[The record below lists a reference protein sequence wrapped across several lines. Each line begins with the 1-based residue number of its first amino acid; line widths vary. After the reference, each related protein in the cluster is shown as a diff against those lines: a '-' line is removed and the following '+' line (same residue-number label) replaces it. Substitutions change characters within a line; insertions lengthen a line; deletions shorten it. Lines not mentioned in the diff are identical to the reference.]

1 MMEQINFLTLLTF
14 SRFRSSLSLLQGQV
28 FVLEEESEQQEA
40 LAFLAYLNIL
50 QVSQSSAFLDGVWDF
65 NADYPNASRYVRGAK
80 LRIDFTKHPNIPE
93 LAILE
98 LKAAFMII
106 LKALSGIP
114 VDGKS
119 TRVSKKPLKPNSLIS
134 DYENGLRFLDKVY
147 SVAAIEL
154 GKEHVDREL
163 VSIQCLPAH
172 FYAAAAENF
181 DYVYDGSTERLFKQL
196 KSGYLQ
202 ANVFGASLPFV
213 DFAKLKWKVLGG
225 SKRPAKNAEKKS
237 QVLPNNVFEISSQ
250 MASLSIVDFLDAMGE
265 DVVDTASLKRR
276 NAKEYFPAQEHG
288 LNPLKFNLY
297 VYNRLVSKGF
307 SRDEVSKLLSDD
319 IMGSNDL
326 FSMSSAYAVKKY
338 AKNTGSS
345 FGDEFRMY
353 LNFVNYSCLY
363 IVGQYTGMRPSEYAE
378 LLASS
383 SLRPDGRYWVLAS
396 NVSKHQD
403 NLVELFDDFWLA
415 IPIVRDAVRVCQLIS
430 KYKNN
435 DYIFSNVDTVAF
447 GEQGKPFSAGATKIT
462 LEKFFERIL
471 PLETFKNLDFNAY
484 MMRHTLAYQLY
495 RADLGLPFISHQ
507 LKHFGEIVGV
517 GHSDRGF
524 SKTTLLY
531 GEIADM
537 ISNGTGARKSKQ
549 RSLRQNAELESI
561 QQRFDPDG
569 SYAGVNA
576 EAHREN
582 LRKVFR
588 GYMASGHTKDDIFEA
603 MLDQH
608 IAVINVGSGFCYG
621 GGADEFDSSLPCI
634 GGLRCNPNRCQ
645 NAIVSKANAPAWRD
659 VYYQNKAMLGNPAY
673 SHAHAQNKAAMEEA
687 YGVLQLLEE
696 EL

>member
-1 MMEQINFLTLLTF
+1 MMEQIDFSTLLTF
-14 SRFRSSLSLLQGQV
+14 SKFRSSLSLLQGQASA
-28 FVLEEESEQQEA
+28 LEAGSEQQEA
-40 LAFLAYLNIL
+40 LAFLSYLSTL
-50 QVSQSSAFLDGVWDF
+50 QVSQSSAFVDWVWDF
-65 NADYPNASRYVRGAK
+65 NKDYPNASRYIRGAK
-80 LRIDFTKHPNIPE
+80 LRIDFTKYSNIPE

-114 VDGKS
+114 ADGKS

-147 SVAAIEL
+147 AVAAIEL

-163 VSIQCLPAH
+163 ISIQCLPAH
-172 FYAAAAENF
+172 FYAAAAEDY
-181 DYVYDGSTERLFKQL
+181 DYVYDEYTEKLFKHL

-213 DFAKLKWKVLGG
+213 DFSKLKWKVLGG
-225 SKRPAKNAEKKS
+225 KNRPVKDAEKKS
-237 QVLPNNVFEISSQ
+237 QILPNSVFEISSQ

-265 DVVDTASLKRR
+265 EVIDVASLKRR
-276 NAKEYFPAQEHG
+276 NAKEYFPSQQSG

-297 VYNRLVSKGF
+297 VYKRLSNKGF
-307 SRDEVSKLLSDD
+307 SFDEVAKVLGSDV
-319 IMGSNDL
+319 MNSSRL
-326 FSMSSAYAVKKY
+326 FSVIAPWAVKQY
-338 AKNTGSS
+338 AKDTGSAL
-345 FGDEFRMY
+345 DDQFRLY

-363 IVGQYTGMRPSEYAE
+363 IIGQYTGMRPSEYAE

-447 GEQGKPFSAGATKIT
+447 GEQGKPFAAGSTKAT
-462 LEKFFERIL
+462 LEKFFERVL
-471 PLETFKNLDFNAY
+471 PPETFENLDFHAY
-484 MMRHTLAYQLY
+484 MMRHTLAYQLH

-531 GEIADM
+531 GEIADR
-537 ISNGTGARKSKQ
+537 ISKGAGARKAEG
-549 RSLRQNAELESI
+549 RSLRQEAELESI
-561 QQRFDPDG
+561 HQRFDPDG

-576 EAHREN
+576 EAHKES

-588 GYMASGHTKDDIFEA
+588 GYMASGHTKEDIFEA

-621 GGADEFDSSLPCI
+621 GGVDEFDSSLPCI

-659 VYYQNKAMLGNPAY
+659 VYFQNKAMLGNPAY
-673 SHAHAQNKAAMEEA
+673 AHSHAQNKAAMEEA

>member
-1 MMEQINFLTLLTF
+1 MMEQIDFSTLLTF
-14 SRFRSSLSLLQGQV
+14 SKFRSSLSLLQGQASA
-28 FVLEEESEQQEA
+28 LEAESEQQEA
-40 LAFLAYLNIL
+40 LAFLSYLSTL
-50 QVSQSSAFLDGVWDF
+50 QVSQSSAFVDWVWDF
-65 NADYPNASRYVRGAK
+65 NADYPNASRYIRGAK
-80 LRIDFTKHPNIPE
+80 LCIDFTKYPNIPE

-114 VDGKS
+114 ADGKS
-119 TRVSKKPLKPNSLIS
+119 TSVSKKPLKPNSLIS
-134 DYENGLRFLDKVY
+134 DYESGLRFLDKVY
-147 SVAAIEL
+147 AVAAIEL

-163 VSIQCLPAH
+163 ISIQCLPAH
-172 FYAAAAENF
+172 FYAAAAEDF
-181 DYVYDGSTERLFKQL
+181 DYVYDGSTEKLFKQL

-202 ANVFGASLPFV
+202 TNVFGASLPFV
-213 DFAKLKWKVLGG
+213 DFSKLKWKVLGG
-225 SKRPAKNAEKKS
+225 KNRPVKDAEKKS
-237 QVLPNNVFEISSQ
+237 QILPNSVFEISSQ

-265 DVVDTASLKRR
+265 EVIDVASLKRR
-276 NAKEYFPAQEHG
+276 NAREYFPSQQSG

-297 VYNRLVSKGF
+297 VYKRLSNKGF
-307 SRDEVSKLLSDD
+307 SFDEVAKVLGSDVMNSSKL
-319 IMGSNDL
+319 
-326 FSMSSAYAVKKY
+326 FSVIAPYAVKQY
-338 AKNTGSS
+338 AKDTGSAL
-345 FGDEFRMY
+345 DDQFRLY

-363 IVGQYTGMRPSEYAE
+363 IIGQYTGMRPSEYAE

-435 DYIFSNVDTVAF
+435 DHIFSNVDTVAF
-447 GEQGKPFSAGATKIT
+447 GERGEPFSSHGTK
-462 LEKFFERIL
+462 LAMDNFFGRIL
-471 PLETFKNLDFNAY
+471 PPETFASLDFNAY

-531 GEIADM
+531 GEIADG
-537 ISNGTGARKSKQ
+537 ISKGGGRKLKGK
-549 RSLRQNAELESI
+549 SLRQQAEDESI
-561 QQRFDPDG
+561 RQRFDPDG

-576 EAHREN
+576 EAHKES
-582 LRKVFR
+582 LRKVFQ
-588 GYMASGHTKDDIFEA
+588 GYMASGYTKDDIFDA
-603 MLDQH
+603 MLEQH
-608 IAVINVGSGFCYG
+608 IAVINVGAGFCYG
-621 GGADEFDSSLPCI
+621 GGVDEFDSSLPCI

-659 VYYQNKAMLGNPAY
+659 VYYQNKAMLSNPAY
-673 SHAHAQNKAAMEEA
+673 AHAHAQNKAAMEEA

>member
-1 MMEQINFLTLLTF
+1 MMEQVDFSHLLAF
-14 SRFRSSLSLLQGQV
+14 SKYRSSLSLLQVGA
-28 FVLEEESEQQEA
+28 FALEAESEQQEA
-40 LAFLAYLNIL
+40 LAFLSYLNAL
-50 QVSQSSAFLDGVWDF
+50 QVSELSAFPDGVWDF
-65 NADYPNASRYVRGAK
+65 NADYPNASRYIRGAK
-80 LRIDFTKHPNIPE
+80 LRIDFTKYPNIPE
-93 LAILE
+93 LAVLE
-98 LKAAFMII
+98 LKAAFIII

-114 VDGKS
+114 AEGKS
-119 TRVSKKPLKPNSLIS
+119 ASVNRKPLKPNSLIS
-134 DYENGLRFLDKVY
+134 DYECGLRFLDKVY

-163 VSIQCLPAH
+163 ISIQYLPAH
-172 FYAAAAENF
+172 FYATAAEDF
-181 DYVYDGSTERLFKQL
+181 DYVYDGSTEKLFKLL

-202 ANVFGASLPFV
+202 TNVFGASLPFV
-213 DFAKLKWKVLGG
+213 DFTKLKWKVLGG
-225 SKRPAKNAEKKS
+225 KHRPAKDAEKKS
-237 QVLPNNVFEISSQ
+237 QVLPNSVFEISSQ

-265 DVVDTASLKRR
+265 VVIDAASLKRR
-276 NAKEYFPAQEHG
+276 NAKEYFPAQECG
-288 LNPLKFNLY
+288 LNSLKFNLY
-297 VYNRLVSKGF
+297 VYKRLSNKGF
-307 SRDEVSKLLSDD
+307 TTDEVAKVLGSDVMNSSKL
-319 IMGSNDL
+319 
-326 FSMSSAYAVKKY
+326 FSVIAPYAVKQY
-338 AKNTGSS
+338 AEDTGSAI
-345 FGDEFRMY
+345 DDQFRLY

-363 IVGQYTGMRPSEYAE
+363 IIGQYTGMRPSEYAE

-383 SLRPDGRYWVLAS
+383 SLRLDGRYWVLAS

-447 GEQGKPFSAGATKIT
+447 GEQGKPFSAGATKLT

-471 PLETFKNLDFNAY
+471 PPETFEELDFNAY

-531 GEIADM
+531 GEIADR
-537 ISNGTGARKSKQ
+537 IAKGGGARKAKG
-549 RSLRQNAELESI
+549 RSLRQDAELESI
-561 QQRFDPDG
+561 HHRFDPDG

-576 EAHREN
+576 EAHRES

-673 SHAHAQNKAAMEEA
+673 AHAHAQNKAAMEEA

>member
-1 MMEQINFLTLLTF
+1 MMEQIDFSTLLTF
-14 SRFRSSLSLLQGQV
+14 SKFRSSLSLLQGQASA
-28 FVLEEESEQQEA
+28 LEAENEQQEA
-40 LAFLAYLNIL
+40 LAFLSYLSTL
-50 QVSQSSAFLDGVWDF
+50 RVSQTSAFMDWVWDF
-65 NADYPNASRYVRGAK
+65 NADYPNASRYIRGAK
-80 LRIDFTKHPNIPE
+80 LRIDFTKYPNIPE

-106 LKALSGIP
+106 LKALSGISA
-114 VDGKS
+114 DGKS
-119 TRVSKKPLKPNSLIS
+119 TSVNKKPLKPNSLIA
-134 DYENGLRFLDKVY
+134 DYESGLRFLDKVY

-163 VSIQCLPAH
+163 ISIQCLPAH
-172 FYAAAAENF
+172 FYAAAAEDF
-181 DYVYDGSTERLFKQL
+181 DYVYDGSTEKLFKQL

-202 ANVFGASLPFV
+202 TNVFGASLPFV

-225 SKRPAKNAEKKS
+225 KKRPAGNVETKS

-250 MASLSIVDFLDAMGE
+250 VASLSIVDFLDAMGE
-265 DVVDTASLKRR
+265 DVVDAASLKRR
-276 NAKEYFPAQEHG
+276 NAKEYFPSQQNG

-297 VYNRLVSKGF
+297 VYKRLTNKGF
-307 SRDEVSKLLSDD
+307 SKDEVARVLGGDVMNSSKL
-319 IMGSNDL
+319 
-326 FSMSSAYAVKKY
+326 FSVIASYAVKQYEKD
-338 AKNTGSS
+338 TGSAL
-345 FGDEFRMY
+345 DDQFRLY

-363 IVGQYTGMRPSEYAE
+363 IIGQYTGMRPSEYAE
-378 LLASS
+378 LLGSS

-447 GEQGKPFSAGATKIT
+447 GEQGKPFSSSGTKLA
-462 LEKFFERIL
+462 LENFFERIL
-471 PLETFKNLDFNAY
+471 PPETFADLDFNAY
-484 MMRHTLAYQLY
+484 MMRHTLAYQLH

-531 GEIADM
+531 GEIAD
-537 ISNGTGARKSKQ
+537 GLSKGGG
-549 RSLRQNAELESI
+549 RNFKGKSLRQLAEDESI
-561 QQRFDPDG
+561 RQRFDPDG

-576 EAHREN
+576 EAHKEN
-582 LRKVFR
+582 LKRVFR

-603 MLDQH
+603 MLGQH

-634 GGLRCNPNRCQ
+634 GGLRCNPNQCK
-645 NAIVSKANAPAWRD
+645 NAVVSKANAPAWRD
-659 VYYQNKAMLGNPAY
+659 VYYQNKAMLGNPEY
-673 SHAHAQNKAAMEEA
+673 GHTHAQNKAAMEEA

>member
-1 MMEQINFLTLLTF
+1 MMEQINFSTLLTF
-14 SRFRSSLSLLQGQV
+14 SRFRSSLSLLQGQAS
-28 FVLEEESEQQEA
+28 VLEAESEQQEA
-40 LAFLAYLNIL
+40 LAFLAYLNTL

-65 NADYPNASRYVRGAK
+65 NADYPNASRYIRGAK
-80 LRIDFTKHPNIPE
+80 LRIDFTKYPNIPE

-114 VDGKS
+114 ADGKS
-119 TRVSKKPLKPNSLIS
+119 TRVSKKPLKPNTLIS
-134 DYENGLRFLDKVY
+134 DYECGLRFLDKVY

-163 VSIQCLPAH
+163 ISIQCLPAH
-172 FYAAAAENF
+172 FYAAAAEDF
-181 DYVYDGSTERLFKQL
+181 DYVYDDNTEKLFKLL

-213 DFAKLKWKVLGG
+213 DFSKLKWKVLGG
-225 SKRPAKNAEKKS
+225 KKRPEQDAEKKS
-237 QVLPNNVFEISSQ
+237 QILPNNVFEISSQ

-265 DVVDTASLKRR
+265 DVVDAASLKRR
-276 NAKEYFPAQEHG
+276 NAKEYFPSQQSG
-288 LNPLKFNLY
+288 LNSLKFNLY
-297 VYNRLVSKGF
+297 VYKRLSYKGF
-307 SRDEVSKLLSDD
+307 SKEEVAKVL
-319 IMGSNDL
+319 GSEVMNSSRL
-326 FSMSSAYAVKKY
+326 FSVIAPYAVKQYEKD
-338 AKNTGSS
+338 TGSAL
-345 FGDEFRMY
+345 DDQFRLY

-363 IVGQYTGMRPSEYAE
+363 IIGQYTGMRPSEYAE

-447 GEQGKPFSAGATKIT
+447 GEKGQPFSSGATKHM
-462 LEKFFERIL
+462 LDSFFERIL
-471 PLETFKNLDFNAY
+471 PPETFDDLDFNAY

-531 GEIADM
+531 GEIADR
-537 ISNGTGARKSKQ
+537 ISKGGGARKAKG
-549 RSLRQNAELESI
+549 RSLRQDAELESI
-561 QQRFDPDG
+561 YQRFDPDG

-576 EAHREN
+576 EAHKEN

-603 MLDQH
+603 MLGQH

-621 GGADEFDSSLPCI
+621 GGVDEFDSSLPCI
-634 GGLRCNPNRCQ
+634 GGLRCNPNQCK
-645 NAIVSKANAPAWRD
+645 NAVVSKANAPAWRD
-659 VYYQNKAMLGNPAY
+659 VYYQNKAMLGNPEYA
-673 SHAHAQNKAAMEEA
+673 HTHAQNKAAMEEA

>member
-1 MMEQINFLTLLTF
+1 MMEQIDFSTLLTF
-14 SRFRSSLSLLQGQV
+14 SKYRSSLSLLQGQASA
-28 FVLEEESEQQEA
+28 LEAENEQQEA
-40 LAFLAYLNIL
+40 LAFLSYLSTL
-50 QVSQSSAFLDGVWDF
+50 QVSQRSAFMDWVWDF
-65 NADYPNASRYVRGAK
+65 NADYPNASRYIRGAK
-80 LRIDFTKHPNIPE
+80 LRIDFTKYPNIPE

-106 LKALSGIP
+106 LKVLSGIP
-114 VDGKS
+114 ADGKS
-119 TRVSKKPLKPNSLIS
+119 TSVSKKPLKPNSLIS
-134 DYENGLRFLDKVY
+134 DYESGLRFLDKVY
-147 SVAAIEL
+147 AVAAIEL

-163 VSIQCLPAH
+163 ISIQCLPAH
-172 FYAAAAENF
+172 FYAAAAEDF
-181 DYVYDGSTERLFKQL
+181 DYVYDGSTEKLFKQL

-202 ANVFGASLPFV
+202 TNVFGANLPFV
-213 DFAKLKWKVLGG
+213 DFSKLKWKVLGG
-225 SKRPAKNAEKKS
+225 KNRPAEDVEKKS
-237 QVLPNNVFEISSQ
+237 QILPNSVFEISSQ
-250 MASLSIVDFLDAMGE
+250 VASLSIVDFLDAMGE
-265 DVVDTASLKRR
+265 DVIDAASLKRR
-276 NAKEYFPAQEHG
+276 NAKEYFPSQQNG

-297 VYNRLVSKGF
+297 VYKRLTNKGF
-307 SRDEVSKLLSDD
+307 SRDEAARVLGGDVMNSSKL
-319 IMGSNDL
+319 
-326 FSMSSAYAVKKY
+326 FSVIPSYAVKQYK
-338 AKNTGSS
+338 KDTGSAL
-345 FGDEFRMY
+345 DDQFRLY

-363 IVGQYTGMRPSEYAE
+363 IIGQYTGMRPSEYAE

-435 DYIFSNVDTVAF
+435 DHIFSNVDTVAF
-447 GEQGKPFSAGATKIT
+447 GEQGKPFSSSGSKLA
-462 LEKFFERIL
+462 LENFFERVL
-471 PLETFKNLDFNAY
+471 PPETFADLDFNGY
-484 MMRHTLAYQLY
+484 MMRHTLAYQLH

-531 GEIADM
+531 GEIAD
-537 ISNGTGARKSKQ
+537 GLSKGGG
-549 RSLRQNAELESI
+549 RNFKGKSLRQLAEDESI
-561 QQRFDPDG
+561 RQRFDPDG

-576 EAHREN
+576 EAHKEN
-582 LRKVFR
+582 LKRVFR

-603 MLDQH
+603 MLGQH

-634 GGLRCNPNRCQ
+634 GGLRCNPNRCK
-645 NAIVSKANAPAWRD
+645 NAVVSKANAPAWRD
-659 VYYQNKAMLGNPAY
+659 VYYQNKAMLGNPEYA
-673 SHAHAQNKAAMEEA
+673 HTHAQNKAAMEEA

>member
-1 MMEQINFLTLLTF
+1 MNFSTLLTF
-14 SRFRSSLSLLQGQV
+14 SKFRSSLSLLQGKV
-28 FVLEEESEQQEA
+28 FALEAESEQQEA
-40 LAFLAYLNIL
+40 LAFLSYLNTL
-50 QVSQSSAFLDGVWDF
+50 QVSQLSAFLNGVWDF
-65 NADYPNASRYVRGAK
+65 NADYPHASRYIRGAK
-80 LRIDFTKHPNIPE
+80 LRIDFTKYPNIPE

-98 LKAAFMII
+98 LKAAFIII

-114 VDGKS
+114 ADGKS
-119 TRVSKKPLKPNSLIS
+119 TSVNKKPLKPNSLIN
-134 DYENGLRFLDKVY
+134 DFQCGLRFLDKVY

-163 VSIQCLPAH
+163 ISVQCLPAH
-172 FYAAAAENF
+172 FYAAAAEDF
-181 DYVYDGSTERLFKQL
+181 DYVYDGNTEKLFKLL

-213 DFAKLKWKVLGG
+213 DFTKLKWKILGG
-225 SKRPAKNAEKKS
+225 KHRPAKDAEKKS
-237 QVLPNNVFEISSQ
+237 QVLPNNVFEISSL

-265 DVVDTASLKRR
+265 DVVDTASLNRR
-276 NAKEYFPAQEHG
+276 NAKEYFPAREHG
-288 LNPLKFNLY
+288 LNPLKYNLY
-297 VYNRLVSKGF
+297 VYKRLSNKGF
-307 SRDEVSKLLSDD
+307 TRDEVAKVLGSDV
-319 IMGSNDL
+319 MSSSRL
-326 FSMSSAYAVKKY
+326 FSVVAPYAVKQY
-338 AKNTGSS
+338 VEDTESPLDDN
-345 FGDEFRMY
+345 FRLY

-363 IVGQYTGMRPSEYAE
+363 IIGQYTGMRPSEYAE

-383 SLRPDGRYWVLAS
+383 CLRLDGRYWVLAS
-396 NVSKHQD
+396 NVSKHRD

-415 IPIVRDAVRVCQLIS
+415 IPIVRDAIRVCQLIS

-447 GEQGKPFSAGATKIT
+447 GEQGKPFSAGATK
-462 LEKFFERIL
+462 LALDKFFERIL
-471 PLETFKNLDFNAY
+471 PPETMKALNFNAY

-531 GEIADM
+531 GEIADR
-537 ISNGTGARKSKQ
+537 ISKGGGARKSKG
-549 RSLRQNAELESI
+549 RSLRQDAELESI
-561 QQRFDPDG
+561 HQRFDPDG

-673 SHAHAQNKAAMEEA
+673 AHAHAQNKAAMEEA